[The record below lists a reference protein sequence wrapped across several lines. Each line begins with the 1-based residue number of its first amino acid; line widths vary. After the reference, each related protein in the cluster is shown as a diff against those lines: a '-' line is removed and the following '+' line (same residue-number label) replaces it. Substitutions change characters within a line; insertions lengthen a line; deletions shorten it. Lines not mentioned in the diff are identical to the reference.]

1 VGDLHLHRSIPTL
14 FVAGLT
20 GACTLALLGL
30 PAVARQARSVGGAFR
45 HLFHDLAGVFLSRR
59 GVVAIVLCALPIGS
73 AAASALFSA
82 LATDWGASGR
92 LVFFVNGVGGGVAG
106 VAGSLLGGWFTDR
119 MERRTAYVAAGL
131 LVSVASFGFA
141 LSPKTAAWYAAGV
154 LAYYLAQGITW
165 STWSGFVLGE
175 IGQGAAAT
183 KYNLLAA
190 LATAPIALMTWVDG
204 EAADRWG
211 RVNMLW
217 VDGAAG
223 VVGAIA
229 FVLVLLL
236 VRRRTAPASLAE
248 T

>member
-1 VGDLHLHRSIPTL
+1 
-14 FVAGLT
+14 VALALA
-20 GACTLALLGL
+20 ACGLALLGV
-30 PAVARQARSVGGAFR
+30 PPVARAARVTGAPVGDAFR
-45 HLFHDLAGVFLSRR
+45 SFLLDVKSVFVSRR
-59 GVVAIVLCALPIGS
+59 GLVALVLCALPIGS
-73 AAASALFSA
+73 AAGSALFSA
-82 LATDWGASGR
+82 MGAEWGTSDG
-92 LVFFVNGVGGGVAG
+92 LVSLVNGIVAGAVG
-106 VAGSLLGGWFTDR
+106 VAGSLLGGWVSDR
-119 MERRTAYVAAGL
+119 MERRTAYVVAGL
-131 LVSVASFGFA
+131 LVSGAAFGFA
-141 LSPKTAAWYAAGV
+141 LSPKTAVWYATWV
-154 LAYYLAQGITW
+154 LVYYLAQGITW

-175 IGQGAAAT
+175 IGKGAAAT

-190 LATAPIALMTWVDG
+190 LATTPILVMTWVDG
-204 EAADRWG
+204 RAADRWG